1 MGLTLA
7 HSGLSAG
14 RAEQQ
19 PLRLGE
25 IDTVNEERSAKSE
38 SFTDEGDTLDVTES
52 GNDSATEI
60 IETLK
65 ALPDDT
71 AQVIVTRVLQELSHV
86 QAKKEIVTSVVGS
99 LPDDATEAKKVIAVK
114 AMQEA
119 SGEKAKKE
127 VATSV
132 VEALPDNATEVKTEI
147 ATSVVENLPDGAV
160 AAKTEIATKAVESLP
175 DDAAEAKKKVV
186 QESVR
191 DFSPEF
197 RDYLIADLV
206 TMRHLFR
213 RVFVWTSFGASAVAI
228 VIAIL
233 TAVGVA
239 FGGSGQT
246 QNLLWVVIPVA
257 TLLLGYSFGRK
268 HSEQADIKRL
278 RKQNPK
284 RRNGSVVNSRVTP
297 RS

>member
-38 SFTDEGDTLDVTES
+38 SFTDEGDTLDATES

-71 AQVIVTRVLQELSHV
+71 AQVIVTRVLQELSH
-86 QAKKEIVTSVVGS
+86 
-99 LPDDATEAKKVIAVK
+99 
-114 AMQEA
+114 
-119 SGEKAKKE
+119 EKAKKE